1 MIKYLLDNHLMVG
14 ALLTNDQDLNLVN
27 VILVCTCIQFTK
39 LKAYN
44 SKAGQPLPY
53 KSKAGNV
60 KRQPLPPN
68 CPKTLSRK

>member
-27 VILVCTCIQFTK
+27 VILVCTCNQFTR
-39 LKAYN
+39 LNA
-44 SKAGQPLPY
+44 Y

-60 KRQPLPPN
+60 KTQPLPPN
-68 CPKTLSRK
+68 CPKT